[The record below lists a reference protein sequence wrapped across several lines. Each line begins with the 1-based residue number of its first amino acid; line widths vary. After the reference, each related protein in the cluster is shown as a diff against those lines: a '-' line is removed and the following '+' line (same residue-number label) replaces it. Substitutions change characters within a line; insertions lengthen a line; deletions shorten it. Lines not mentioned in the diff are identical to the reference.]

1 MIHGGID
8 GYCRMIVYIKC
19 SNNNRASTVLL
30 LLLLGLGYH
39 HESVLILEVRITQWH
54 VTCYSIEAKV
64 EIVC

>member
-1 MIHGGID
+1 M
-8 GYCRMIVYIKC
+8 MVYITC
-19 SNNNRASTVLL
+19 SNNNRVSTVLL
-30 LLLLGLGYH
+30 LLLFGLGYH